1 MSGEVKF
8 YSDGSKLVVW
18 YDNVVHWGDDQPY
31 NFQIIIHKNGLID
44 INYHNMA
51 GDIESAT
58 VGIQNNSGTIA
69 SQVDVYDGDYFT
81 SEMSFNFIKPFI
93 PSDWLILDSSD
104 GLTGEIYNGE
114 SSVVNITIDPS
125 DLIIGQYLANIL
137 VSTNSMNMQTVP
149 ITLNVLE
156 DSTFLG
162 DINSDDILNVSDI
175 ILLVNI
181 VINNGLYNPVADL
194 NGDNLVDV
202 IDVVQLVNLILA
214 GG

>member
-1 MSGEVKF
+1 MYPFSSNNLFSISNDFLTNWNEELNTWNYF
-8 YSDGSKLVVW
+8 DSDGR
-18 YDNVVHWGDDQPY
+18 
-31 NFQIIIHKNGLID
+31 ID
-44 INYHNMA
+44 ININSITGNY
-51 GDIESAT
+51 SAT

-137 VSTNSMNMQTVP
+137 VSTNSMNSQTVP

-162 DINSDDILNVSDI
+162 DINSDDVLNVSDI